1 VLEMLNNK
9 MVLGSFYLQNRH
21 VLENLVNSENKDKG
35 LGQKINVIAQRF
47 DILFIN
53 GIELGA

>member
-1 VLEMLNNK
+1 MLNNK

-21 VLENLVNSENKDKG
+21 VLENLVSSENKDKG
-35 LGQKINVIAQRF
+35 LSQKINVIAQRF

-53 GIELGA
+53 GIELGN